1 MFIPPRR
8 LVFAGG
14 GMKLFAHLGA
24 ISYLYEKGYLQNVR
38 EFAGVSAGG
47 FISLLC
53 ALKYTPSEIKKLCYN
68 FQFSLI
74 RHVDPE
80 HLLDIMDTFG
90 LDDGKNLEMLIK
102 SVLHYKHL
110 SPECTFQTLH
120 EKGFHNLCVWAT
132 NIQTLEAYPMNINTT
147 PHMSIVKA
155 LHASMAYPLYFIP
168 VQHPESHHLL
178 VDGGITGN
186 YPIFHYEEEDMR
198 HTLGITFINETQEV
212 TPHIDD
218 FLTFLQSLLAC
229 YYVPQTRM
237 QLQKYMHNTIV
248 IPVGSFPSLHFELS
262 LEEKDMLFQKGY
274 EATKSFITKY
284 HVPSRVMVRR
294 HSVA

>member
-24 ISYLYEKGYLQNVR
+24 ITYLYEKGYLQNVR

-53 ALKYTPSEIKKLCYN
+53 ALKYTPSEIKKLCYK

-90 LDDGKNLEMLIK
+90 LDDGKNLEMLMK
-102 SVLHYKHL
+102 SVLHYKNL
-110 SPECTFQTLH
+110 SPDATFYELQ
-120 EKGFHNLCVWAT
+120 EKGFHKLCVWAT
-132 NIQTLEAYPMNINTT
+132 NIQTLESVQMNLERT

-168 VQHPESHHLL
+168 VQHPESQQLL
-178 VDGGITGN
+178 VDGGIMGN

-229 YYVPQTRM
+229 YYVPQSRV
-237 QLQKYMHNTIV
+237 QLQKYMRNTIV
-248 IPVGSFPSLHFELS
+248 IPVGSFPSLHFELT
-262 LEEKDMLFQKGY
+262 LEEKDMLFTKGY
-274 EATKSFITKY
+274 EATEAFLKSFTP
-284 HVPSRVMVRR
+284 PSRIMVRR
-294 HSVA
+294 HSVS